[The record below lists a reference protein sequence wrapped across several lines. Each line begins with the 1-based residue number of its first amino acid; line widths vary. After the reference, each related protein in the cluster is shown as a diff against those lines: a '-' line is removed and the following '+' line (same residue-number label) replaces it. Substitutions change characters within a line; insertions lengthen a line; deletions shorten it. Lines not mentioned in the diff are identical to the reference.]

1 VKRRKS
7 SPTPSLQ
14 AVGYVRV
21 STEDQAREGVS
32 LEAQRAK
39 IHAWC
44 EANGYALLAVHEDA
58 GLSGKSTDNRP
69 GLQQALEQACRE
81 RAALV
86 AYSIS
91 RLSRSTRD
99 LLALA
104 ERLEHAEADLVSL
117 TERIDTTSAAGR
129 MVFRMLSVLGEFER
143 ELVGERTSMAMRF
156 KSSKGEH
163 VGRPPRGTRI
173 EGKRLVV
180 SDEGELAVYRRAVAL
195 RRSGL
200 TYAEV
205 AAALSAEGFTP
216 LRGRRFWPSAIHRLV
231 PNPHLAQVVA

>member
-1 VKRRKS
+1 MKRRKDM
-7 SPTPSLQ
+7 PTPRLQ

-21 STEDQAREGVS
+21 STEDQVREGVS

-39 IHAWC
+39 IGAWC

-58 GLSGKSTDNRP
+58 GLSGKDADNRP
-69 GLQQALEQACRE
+69 GLQRAMDQACGE

-99 LLALA
+99 MLSIA
-104 ERLEHAEADLVSL
+104 ERLEDSSADLVSL
-117 TERIDTTSAAGR
+117 SERIDTTSAAGR

-143 ELVGERTSMAMRF
+143 ELVGERTSLAMRY

-173 EGKRLVV
+173 LDKRLVIA
-180 SDEGELAVYRRAVAL
+180 DERELEVYRRAVAL
-195 RRSGL
+195 RASGL
-200 TYAEV
+200 TYSQV
-205 AAALSAEGFTP
+205 ATALAAEGFSP
-216 LRGRRFWPSAIHRLV
+216 MRGRRFWPSAVHRMV
-231 PNPHLAQVVA
+231 TNPRLAQVVA